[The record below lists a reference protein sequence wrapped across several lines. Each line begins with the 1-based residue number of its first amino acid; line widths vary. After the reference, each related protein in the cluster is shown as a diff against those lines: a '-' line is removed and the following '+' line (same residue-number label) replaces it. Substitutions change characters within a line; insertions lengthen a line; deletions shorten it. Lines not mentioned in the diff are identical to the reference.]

1 MNCIFCGKETSN
13 SKSVEHIIPQSL
25 GNNTAILPK
34 GIVCDAC
41 NNYFAR
47 KVEGP
52 LLNSDEYRMLRQELK
67 IPNKSG
73 KLINN
78 YTNRMLENFEIKQI
92 TEGVYCICTPIETS
106 RDDIPEVFDEYNKY
120 VEDTDNNLITPNKH
134 MSWLLSKMAVE
145 YFVYRCGCS
154 HDVCEYIT
162 NDEVFKPIRQYAR
175 FGNREIWPYSARRI
189 YSRNTIYKGDFFSY
203 VSWESDIFFMGR
215 GEVYFVIA
223 IHGIEYAINFG
234 GPVIDGYL
242 VWLKEHNGIS
252 PLYADKSL
260 LEKERED
267 YIKKQTE

>member
-52 LLNSDEYRMLRQELK
+52 LLNSDAYRMLRQELK
-67 IPNKSG
+67 IPNKLG

-78 YTNRMLENFEIKQI
+78 YTNRMLENFEIKQN

-134 MSWLLSKMAVE
+134 MSRLLSKMAVE

-175 FGNREIWPYSARRI
+175 FGNREGLTVQEEYIRAIRFTRAI
-189 YSRNTIYKGDFFSY
+189 FFLMLAGRA
-203 VSWESDIFFMGR
+203 IFFFMGR

-260 LEKERED
+260 LEK
-267 YIKKQTE
+267 